1 MSWDIFCKVIDNYGD
16 IGVTWRLARQL
27 VAEQGIQVR
36 LWLDDLSA
44 LKRIWPMADESLDSQ
59 LLSGVEVRRW
69 AAPLPALEPGEVVIE
84 AFACDLPA
92 DYLARMTATPRQ
104 ILWLNLEYLSA
115 EDWVE
120 GCHGLPSLQN
130 GGLQKYF
137 FFPGFSSATGG
148 LLREA
153 NLLQRRDVLQQY
165 PLERDSF
172 LARLGVHPAANARLI
187 SLFAY
192 ENKALPSWLEAL
204 SAAPQSTHL
213 VVPESRILGDLR
225 QWAGSLL
232 QAGSCLQRGSLTVQ
246 ALPFLE
252 QDEYDALLCCC
263 DLNLVRGEDSFVRAQ
278 WAARPMLWQIYP
290 QQQGAHWE
298 KLQAFLALYQQGLS
312 AAALA
317 AQAQLWHAW
326 NAAEDMS
333 EAWRQWLVCADEL
346 STHACDWASRLS
358 GETDLAT
365 ALVQFHLNWLS
376 YAASNLRPQF

>member
-1 MSWDIFCKVIDNYGD
+1 MSWDIFCRVIDNYGD

-69 AAPLPALEPGEVVIE
+69 TAPLPALEPGEVVIE

-92 DYLARMTATPRQ
+92 DYLARMTATSRQ

-120 GCHGLPSLQN
+120 GCHGLPSLQS

-153 NLLQRRDVLQQY
+153 NLLQRRDALQQH

-172 LARLGVHPAANARLI
+172 LARLGVHPAPGAALI

-192 ENKALPSWLEAL
+192 ENAALPSWLEAL
-204 SAAPQSTHL
+204 STAPQSTHL
-213 VVPESRILGDLR
+213 LVPESRILGDLQ
-225 QWAGSLL
+225 QWAGSQL
-232 QAGSCLQRGSLTVQ
+232 QAGCCLQRGSLKVQ
-246 ALPFLE
+246 VLPFLD

-278 WAARPMLWQIYP
+278 WAARPLLWHIYP

-312 AAALA
+312 TAALA
-317 AQAQLWHAW
+317 AQVQLWHAW
-326 NAAEDMS
+326 NAGEDMS
-333 EAWRQWLVCADEL
+333 GAWQQWLVCADEL
-346 STHACDWASRLS
+346 SSHARDWASRLS
-358 GETDLAT
+358 GEMDLAT

-376 YAASNLRPQF
+376 YAASNLRPLF